1 MRSAELVKLNS
12 DTDYIPSKWEVVEV
26 SVGGTAATTNL
37 WLKRVAYGVN
47 TEENLKK
54 ILNEY
59 YYKLSDF
66 YATFGDTAARS
77 GIQREGLDNLSG
89 PINAYMV
96 TTLDNVSAYSRPSF
110 DGVPQINI
118 G

>member
-26 SVGGTAATTNL
+26 TVGGTAATTNL
-37 WLKRVAYGVN
+37 WLKRVAYGVD
-47 TEENLKK
+47 TIENLKK

-66 YATFGDTAARS
+66 YAEFGDTANRS
-77 GIQREGLDNLSG
+77 TIQQQALRNLSG
-89 PINAYMV
+89 PINEYIVA
-96 TTLDNVSAYSRPSF
+96 TLDSVSMYSRPNF
-110 DGVPQINI
+110 EGVPPLNI